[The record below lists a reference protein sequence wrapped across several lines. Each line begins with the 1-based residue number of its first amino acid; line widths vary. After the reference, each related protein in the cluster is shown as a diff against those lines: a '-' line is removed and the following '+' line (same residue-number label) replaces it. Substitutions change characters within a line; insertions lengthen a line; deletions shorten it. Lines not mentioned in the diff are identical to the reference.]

1 MWFFFSC
8 NTYLKAIWTRCART
22 SWASSVTRLRSLSCL
37 MKLSSS
43 EALAIQKARAP
54 AMFFCF
60 CKRDGVLSTARERS
74 HEGQE
79 RGSHSHKKQQQSQD
93 RLEPLSDPPSL
104 PHNQTPPADRPTGAQ
119 IYAPQGCAA
128 FSFSHTSSIEN
139 FIESFP
145 FSVWERRSTLR
156 ENKTRAPPSVET
168 H

>member
-1 MWFFFSC
+1 MWGFFSC
-8 NTYLKAIWTRCART
+8 HTYLKAIWTRCART

-60 CKRDGVLSTARERS
+60 CKRDGVLSTAREQS

-104 PHNQTPPADRPTGAQ
+104 PHNQTPPADQP
-119 IYAPQGCAA
+119 
-128 FSFSHTSSIEN
+128 
-139 FIESFP
+139 
-145 FSVWERRSTLR
+145 ERRSTLR
-156 ENKTRAPPSVET
+156 KAALLFPLAIHPVSKILSKVSRLVFGKGNQHSGKIRRERHLV
-168 H
+168 